1 MTLASFYLF
10 CFLMGLTFSVLTFLM
25 GATHVHIHLPF
36 HAHLPQVGSIH
47 VGHAA
52 HGASGGSHG
61 AGASGGSHGAGAK
74 GGSLRGGT
82 DVSWFNASTI
92 MAFLAWFGGAGY
104 ILTRTSHLVA
114 AASLSLAAV
123 AGLVAGTIVYRFMLR
138 LTHAGDSLMLDEDY
152 RIEGCVGTLSLPIRQ
167 QGTGEVIFSLG
178 GVRRCAGARSENGA
192 AVEKGAEV
200 VIERY
205 EKGIAYVKRWEEF
218 TN

>member
-1 MTLASFYLF
+1 MTLSSFYLF
-10 CFLMGLTFSVLTFLM
+10 CFLLGLTFSVLTFLA
-25 GATHVHIHLPF
+25 GAVHIHVHLPF
-36 HAHLPQVGSIH
+36 HSHLPVHGGSVH
-47 VGHAA
+47 VGHG
-52 HGASGGSHG
+52 GASGGSHG
-61 AGASGGSHGAGAK
+61 VGVK

-82 DVSWFNASTI
+82 QVPWFNASTI

-104 ILTRTSHLVA
+104 ILTRTSRLVA
-114 AASLSLAAV
+114 AASLSLAVV
-123 AGLVAGTIVYRFMLR
+123 AGLVAGTVVYRFMLK

-167 QGTGEVIFSLG
+167 QGTGEVIFSLA
-178 GVRRCAGARSENGA
+178 GVRRCAGARSEDGA

>member
-25 GATHVHIHLPF
+25 GAIHVHIHLPF
-36 HAHLPQVGSIH
+36 HAHLPHGGSIH
-47 VGHAA
+47 VGHGA
-52 HGASGGSHG
+52 HGS
-61 AGASGGSHGAGAK
+61 ASGGSHGAGAK

-114 AASLSLAAV
+114 VASLSLAAV

>member
-1 MTLASFYLF
+1 MTLSSFYLI
-10 CFLMGLTFSVLTFLM
+10 CFLAGLTFSVLTFLA
-25 GATHVHIHLPF
+25 GAVHVHIHLPF
-36 HAHLPQVGSIH
+36 HAHIPVHGGSVH
-47 VGHAA
+47 VGHGP
-52 HGASGGSHG
+52 HGANGGGGSG
-61 AGASGGSHGAGAK
+61 AAVK

-82 DVSWFNASTI
+82 QVPWFNASTI

-104 ILTRTSHLVA
+104 ILTRTSHLIA
-114 AASLSLAAV
+114 AASLSFAVLAGLAA
-123 AGLVAGTIVYRFMLR
+123 GTVVYRFMLK
-138 LTHAGDSLMLDEDY
+138 LTHAGNSVMLDEDY

-178 GVRRCAGARSENGA
+178 GVRRCAGARSEDGA
-192 AVEKGAEV
+192 TVEKGAEV

>member
-1 MTLASFYLF
+1 MTLTSFYLF

-25 GATHVHIHLPF
+25 GAVHVHIHLPF
-36 HAHLPQVGSIH
+36 HAHLPVHGGSVH
-47 VGHAA
+47 VGHGA
-52 HGASGGSHG
+52 HGI
-61 AGASGGSHGAGAK
+61 AK
-74 GGSLRGGT
+74 GASLRGGT
-82 DVSWFNASTI
+82 QVSWFNASTI

-114 AASLSLAAV
+114 VASLSLAV
-123 AGLVAGTIVYRFMLR
+123 LAGLVAGTLVYRFMLR
-138 LTHAGDSLMLDEDY
+138 LTYTGDSLMLDEDY

-178 GVRRCAGARSENGA
+178 GVRRCAGARSEAGDV
-192 AVEKGAEV
+192 VEKGAEV

-205 EKGIAYVKRWEEF
+205 EKGIAYVKRWEDF

>member
-25 GATHVHIHLPF
+25 GAVHVHIHLPF
-36 HAHLPQVGSIH
+36 HSHLPVHGGSVH
-47 VGHAA
+47 VGHGA
-52 HGASGGSHG
+52 HGGASG
-61 AGASGGSHGAGAK
+61 AAAKGASF
-74 GGSLRGGT
+74 RGGGT
-82 DVSWFNASTI
+82 QVSWINASTI

-114 AASLSLAAV
+114 LASLSLSV
-123 AGLVAGTIVYRFMLR
+123 FAGLVAGTLVYRFMLR
-138 LTHAGDSLMLDEDY
+138 LTYAGDSLMLDEDY

-178 GVRRCAGARSENGA
+178 GVRRCAGARSEDGSP
-192 AVEKGAEV
+192 VDKGAEV

-205 EKGIAYVKRWEEF
+205 DKGIAYVKRWEDF

>member
-10 CFLMGLTFSVLTFLM
+10 CFLLGLTFSILTFVM
-25 GATHVHIHLPF
+25 GAVHVHIHLPF
-36 HAHLPQVGSIH
+36 HTHLPVHGGSVH
-47 VGHAA
+47 VGHGA
-52 HGASGGSHG
+52 HGG
-61 AGASGGSHGAGAK
+61 AGHAVAK
-74 GGSLRGGT
+74 GGSLRGGAQ
-82 DVSWFNASTI
+82 VSWFNASTI

-114 AASLSLAAV
+114 AASLGLAAV
-123 AGLVAGTIVYRFMLR
+123 AGLVAGTIVYRFMLK

-152 RIEGCVGTLSLPIRQ
+152 RIEGCVGTLSLPIRE

-178 GVRRCAGARSENGA
+178 GVRRCAGARSEDGS
-192 AVEKGAEV
+192 AVDKGAEV

-205 EKGIAYVKRWEEF
+205 EKGIAYVKRWEDF

>member
-1 MTLASFYLF
+1 MTLSSIYLF
-10 CFLMGLTFSVLTFLM
+10 CFLMGLTFSVLTFLA
-25 GATHVHIHLPF
+25 GAVHIHFHLPF
-36 HAHLPQVGSIH
+36 HAHLPHGGSIH
-47 VGHAA
+47 VGHGA
-52 HGASGGSHG
+52 HGGASG
-61 AGASGGSHGAGAK
+61 AAAK
-74 GGSLRGGT
+74 GASLRGGAQ
-82 DVSWFNASTI
+82 VPWFNASTI

-114 AASLSLAAV
+114 AASLGLAAV
-123 AGLVAGTIVYRFMLR
+123 AGLIAGTIVYRFMLR

>member
-1 MTLASFYLF
+1 MTLSSFYLF
-10 CFLMGLTFSVLTFLM
+10 CFLMGLTFSVLTFVM
-25 GATHVHIHLPF
+25 GAVHVHIHLPF
-36 HAHLPQVGSIH
+36 HAHLPAHGGSVH
-47 VGHAA
+47 VGHGA
-52 HGASGGSHG
+52 HGGG
-61 AGASGGSHGAGAK
+61 AGAAAK

-123 AGLVAGTIVYRFMLR
+123 AGLVAGTIVYRFMLK

-178 GVRRCAGARSENGA
+178 GVRRCAGARSEDGA

>member
-1 MTLASFYLF
+1 
-10 CFLMGLTFSVLTFLM
+10 
-25 GATHVHIHLPF
+25 
-36 HAHLPQVGSIH
+36 
-47 VGHAA
+47 
-52 HGASGGSHG
+52 
-61 AGASGGSHGAGAK
+61 
-74 GGSLRGGT
+74 
-82 DVSWFNASTI
+82 

-114 AASLSLAAV
+114 AASLSLAV
-123 AGLVAGTIVYRFMLR
+123 IAGFIAGTIVYRFMLK

-178 GVRRCAGARSENGA
+178 GVRRCAGARSEDGA
-192 AVEKGAEV
+192 PVDKGAEV

>member
-1 MTLASFYLF
+1 MTLSSFYLI
-10 CFLMGLTFSVLTFLM
+10 CFLAGLTFSVLTFLA
-25 GATHVHIHLPF
+25 GAVHVHIHLPF
-36 HAHLPQVGSIH
+36 HAHLPAHGGSVH
-47 VGHAA
+47 VGHGP
-52 HGASGGSHG
+52 HGANGGGGSG
-61 AGASGGSHGAGAK
+61 AAVK

-82 DVSWFNASTI
+82 QVPWFNASTI

-114 AASLSLAAV
+114 AISLGLSVL
-123 AGLVAGTIVYRFMLR
+123 AGLAAGTIVYRFMLK
-138 LTHAGDSLMLDEDY
+138 LTYAGDSLMLDEDY

-178 GVRRCAGARSENGA
+178 GVRRCAGARSEDGA